1 MVSVRYLLN
10 KWMDFDQTCI
20 DTLLGRGNELI
31 IFQNMISTR
40 YLLNQLMDFDQTRID
55 TLLGIY

>member
-20 DTLLGRGNELI
+20 DTLLVRGNELI